1 MSDPIGLAGLF
12 LAGIIAGAINSVAGG
27 GTLSSFPSLVAFG
40 EPEIISNAT
49 NTAATWPGSLSSAF
63 GYRKD
68 TSVER
73 GLLVTLAILSLA
85 GGLLSAVILVEYS

>member
-12 LAGIIAGAINSVAGG
+12 LAGIIAGAISSAAGG
-27 GTLSSFPSLVAFG
+27 GTLVSFPSLVAFG
-40 EPEIISNAT
+40 EPEIISNVT
-49 NTAATWPGSLSSAF
+49 NTAAMWPISLSSAF

-73 GLLVTLAILSLA
+73 GLLVTLVIASLA
-85 GGLLSAVILVEYS
+85 GDLLGAVILLEYS